1 MTAPQCCG
9 LCHQGRRPCVTP
21 EACHVPAATPPSDAI
36 DALISVACWVVCVMF
51 FVSLAATLVVLGG
64 TA

>member
-21 EACHVPAATPPSDAI
+21 EACHVPASTPPSDGI
-36 DALISVACWVVCVMF
+36 DALASVGQWAAILTAAVAL
-51 FVSLAATLVVLGG
+51 VSVLLLVGAA
-64 TA
+64 